1 MSVDAIN
8 AAEPQQRK
16 HNTGA
21 AIGTG
26 VVLGAAGAG
35 AGYWLGGS
43 RPNLEKVFEM
53 TPDTF
58 ETATKD
64 AEGEAQT
71 AAKTIKKGIK
81 ELNGKT
87 YEPKAEAKNAFE
99 AEVKKQTLADDHE
112 AMTAQKSAKETY
124 ETKLLEKINEG
135 KKEGNK
141 LEKLSDA
148 TKKELKDAKE
158 VLKDSEAFKTLEKA
172 DADVKAA
179 QVKAFREAAQGEGKE
194 DLAKIVKNYD
204 DAVSKAAEKKA
215 AKITELAG
223 KDEMKSAFDKIK
235 KMFPKEG
242 KGKAAAI
249 YGGIAAAV
257 GLIAGYLLSG
267 SKSAP
272 VEQPAE
278 EKPAQA

>member
-8 AAEPQQRK
+8 AAQPQQK

-21 AIGTG
+21 AVGTG

-58 ETATKD
+58 TTATKD
-64 AEGEAQT
+64 AEGEAKT
-71 AAKTIKKGIK
+71 AADSIGK
-81 ELNGKT
+81 EVKALNGKA
-87 YEPKAEAKNAFE
+87 YAPEKKAVDAFD
-99 AEVKKQTLADDHE
+99 AEVNKQTLANDHE
-112 AMTAQKSAKETY
+112 AVTAQKSAKETY
-124 ETKLLEKINEG
+124 DAKLLEKINEG
-135 KKEGNK
+135 KEEGKKLDKLPAESSKEY
-141 LEKLSDA
+141 
-148 TKKELKDAKE
+148 KDAKKA
-158 VLKDSEAFKTLEKA
+158 LTDSEAFKALEKA

-179 QVKAFREAAQGEGKE
+179 KAEALRNASKEEGKE
-194 DLAKIVKNYD
+194 ALAKIVKDYD
-204 DAVSKAAEKKA
+204 DAVAKAADKKA

-267 SKSAP
+267 GKSAP

>member
-35 AGYWLGGS
+35 AGYYLGGS

-64 AEGEAQT
+64 AEGEAKT
-71 AAKTIKKGIK
+71 AADSIGK
-81 ELNGKT
+81 EVKALNGNA
-87 YEPKAEAKNAFE
+87 YKATGKAVKDFEAK
-99 AEVKKQTLADDHE
+99 VKDQTLADDHE

-135 KKEGNK
+135 KEEGEK
-141 LEKLSDA
+141 LEKLP
-148 TKKELKDAKE
+148 AKNSNDYKAAE
-158 VLKDSEAFKTLEKA
+158 KALKDSEAFNTLEKA
-172 DADVKAA
+172 NADVKAA
-179 QVKAFREAAQGEGKE
+179 QVKAFREAAQAEGKE
-194 DLAKIVKNYD
+194 DLAKIVKDYD

-267 SKSAP
+267 GKSAP

>member
-8 AAEPQQRK
+8 AAQPQQK

-21 AIGTG
+21 AVGTG
-26 VVLGAAGAG
+26 VVLSAAGAG

-58 ETATKD
+58 TTATKD
-64 AEGEAQT
+64 AEGEAKT
-71 AAKTIKKGIK
+71 AAETIKKEVK
-81 ELNGKT
+81 ALNSKT

-112 AMTAQKSAKETY
+112 AMTAQKSATETY

-135 KKEGNK
+135 KEEDNK

-158 VLKDSEAFKTLEKA
+158 ALKDSEAFKALEKA

-179 QVKAFREAAQGEGKE
+179 KAEALRNASKEEGKE
-194 DLAKIVKNYD
+194 ALAKIVKDYD
-204 DAVSKAAEKKA
+204 DAVAKAAEKKA

-267 SKSAP
+267 GKSAP